1 MRQRSNAPKSRPV
14 RHDLVQATALEVYAS
29 VRQEGRLAD
38 RALDRVLRRERRLY
52 SNERRAVAEG
62 VWGLLRH
69 ERRIDFALF
78 GRGAP
83 TLHGVDLY
91 RARWAGLA
99 VLEGQAAAQIA
110 SAMHLP
116 SSLVPL
122 LERLALPLPE
132 GLSAVER
139 VALTGALPDFGAELF
154 IRERGEAEALELAT
168 AFLARAPLTVRAN
181 LLKAADREQL
191 REALSK
197 EGLRTPPATRYS
209 PLGLVLESRVNAFGL
224 RAFQEGLF
232 EIQDEGSQL
241 LALLVQAAPGEQV
254 VDACAGAGG
263 KTLALCAEMRNK
275 GELYAFDV
283 DAERLQELSR
293 RARRAGAHNV
303 RTRALP
309 EGDEADARISSM
321 VGKVDRVL
329 VDAPCS
335 GLGALRR
342 NPDARYRFKPDDLA
356 RYPALQKAILDRF
369 ARLVRVGGRVVYA
382 TCSLARAEDEA
393 VVESFLALRPYFR
406 LVPAAQIVP
415 AEVCE
420 GPYLRTF
427 PHRHGTDGFF
437 AAVMERVG

>member
-1 MRQRSNAPKSRPV
+1 MRQRTNAPKNRPV
-14 RHDLVQATALEVYAS
+14 RADLVQSAALEVYAA

-38 RALDRVLRRERRLY
+38 RALDHVLRRERRLY

-62 VWGLLRH
+62 VWGLLRN

-78 GRGAP
+78 GHAAP
-83 TLHGVDLY
+83 TLAGVDLY

-99 VLEGQAAAQIA
+99 VLEGQPAQQIA

-116 SSLVPL
+116 SALVPR
-122 LERLALPLPE
+122 LEKLAQPLPE
-132 GLSAVER
+132 GLSPAER
-139 VALTGALPDFGAELF
+139 VSLTGSLPGFVAELLVA
-154 IRERGEAEALELAT
+154 ERGAAEALELAQ
-168 AFLARAPLTVRAN
+168 AFLTRAPLTVRAN
-181 LLKAADREQL
+181 LLKGSREQL
-191 REALSK
+191 RDALGR

-241 LALLVQAAPGEQV
+241 LAVLLQAAPGEQV

-263 KTLALCAEMRNK
+263 KTLALCADMQNK

-283 DAERLQELSR
+283 DAGRLAELSR
-293 RARRAGAHNV
+293 RARRAGAHNI
-303 RTRALP
+303 RTRTLP
-309 EGDEADARISSM
+309 EGSEADERISSM
-321 VGKVDRVL
+321 VGKADRVL

-342 NPDARYRFKPDDLA
+342 NPDSRYRLKPDDLV
-356 RYPALQKAILDRF
+356 RYPALQRAILDRF
-369 ARLVRVGGRVVYA
+369 SRLVRVGGRLVYA

-393 VVESFLALRPYFR
+393 VAESFLAAKPYFK

-427 PHRHGTDGFF
+427 PNRHGTDGFF